1 MDLRDAVKLDVKI
14 QEDQPKFEQVA
25 CDDTPPNMSDEDE
38 VVPKSAGDGT
48 AQV

>member
-25 CDDTPPNMSDEDE
+25 CDDTPPNMSDEEED
-38 VVPKSAGDGT
+38 VPERAGSNP